1 MKTWKSALTL
11 GLLGLS
17 ASLVDAM
24 PTEDNLNQLAKG
36 SVEIPKECP
45 LSKVRDGE
53 PHSSL
58 EKRFLVNSL
67 KTPVNGMRRNTTM
80 ITIQCSR

>member
-1 MKTWKSALTL
+1 MKMWKSALTL

-17 ASLVDAM
+17 VSLVDAM

-36 SVEIPKECP
+36 SVKIPKECP

-53 PHSSL
+53 PHSL

-80 ITIQCSR
+80 ITIQCSQ